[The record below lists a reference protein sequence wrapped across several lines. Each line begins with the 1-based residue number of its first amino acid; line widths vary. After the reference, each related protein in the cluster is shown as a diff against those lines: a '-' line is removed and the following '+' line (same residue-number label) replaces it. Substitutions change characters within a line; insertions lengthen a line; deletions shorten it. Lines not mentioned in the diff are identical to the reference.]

1 MEPISIAFLTLA
13 ALITGA
19 VLPVLFQLRATLRS
33 AQLVLDTSGPKLA
46 KTLAEVAVTTQEFNG
61 IAKDVATTL
70 DQIRGTVRTATA
82 IGSAIGPAI
91 VAAVNAYKTIRAD
104 DARVQAEG
112 SGDSTG
118 NPSGPS
124 AN

>member
-1 MEPISIAFLTLA
+1 MDPINIAFLTLA

-19 VLPVLFQLRATLRS
+19 FLPVLFQLRTTLRS
-33 AQLVLDTSGPKLA
+33 VQLVLDTAGPRLA

-61 IAKDVATTL
+61 IAKEVASTL
-70 DQIRGTVRTATA
+70 DQMRGTVRTATA
-82 IGSAIGPAI
+82 IGGAIGPAI

-104 DARVQAEG
+104 DARDQAAE
-112 SGDSTG
+112 SDDSIG
-118 NPSGPS
+118 KPSGTS